1 MTEIHNKTYQ
11 ICSKCVMDTSDSL
24 IFFDIDGV
32 CNHCHLYD
40 KKMALLPKG
49 HDANEQ
55 LENLIAKIKVD
66 GQGKDYDC
74 IIGVSGGVDSTYVA
88 YLVKNVY
95 GLRPLAVHLDNGWN
109 SEISVKNIENIVK
122 KLDIDL
128 FTYVIDWEEFRDIQ
142 LSFLK
147 ASTPD
152 SEIPTDHAIFT
163 ILRKLGK
170 KYKIDYV
177 INGINQKTESHHPP
191 MWSQGHSD
199 WKYIKN
205 VHRIFGTKKIKT
217 YPHGNF
223 LTILEDTVSKKWI
236 SILNYVDYNKNEAK
250 EIIAKELGWKDYGG
264 KHFESTYTKFFQSYI
279 LPVKFG
285 FDKRKMHLS
294 SLICSGEITRNA
306 ALDELMQAPYPLGDQ
321 NNDREYILKK
331 FGISNEEFQSI
342 MDLPIKSYYDYPSYY
357 GAILKSKYYKGL
369 VSLAKKILKRK

>member
-24 IFFDIDGV
+24 ITFDIDGV

-321 NNDREYILKK
+321 NNDKEYILKK

>member
-1 MTEIHNKTYQ
+1 
-11 ICSKCVMDTSDSL
+11 
-24 IFFDIDGV
+24 
-32 CNHCHLYD
+32 
-40 KKMALLPKG
+40 MALLPKG

-74 IIGVSGGVDSTYVA
+74 IIGLSGGVDSTYVA
-88 YLVKNVY
+88 YLVKKVY

-170 KYKIDYV
+170 KYKINHV

-205 VHRIFGTKKIKT
+205 VQRIFGTKKIKT

-294 SLICSGEITRNA
+294 SLICSGEITRNE

-321 NNDREYILKK
+321 NNDKEYILKK
-331 FGISNEEFQSI
+331 FGISHEEFQSI

-357 GAILKSKYYKGL
+357 GAILKSKYYKTL